1 MSDPVQR
8 MEAALDTWRTFGDVP
23 ARLELMQAL
32 NAYVANQIAVYSTK
46 TCAPFCVDT
55 SSGLSDSDYEALMKP
70 SMPFEAVQFPYDGPR
85 PVYLGSQRPTCA
97 VCASLMVQGLC
108 SNDAAH
114 YQ

>member
-1 MSDPVQR
+1 MSDPIQR

-32 NAYVANQIAVYSTK
+32 NVYVANQIAVYSTK
-46 TCAPFCVDT
+46 PCAPFILAGALT
-55 SSGLSDSDYEALMKP
+55 NEDYEALLKP
-70 SMPFEAVQFPYDGPR
+70 SMSFEAVQFPYDDPR
-85 PVYLGSQRPTCA
+85 PVYRGSQRPTCA